1 MIRWR
6 KHSEY
11 LKKLY
16 LDNDLATGRF
26 LVEDRP
32 IALQNMREPIFIV
45 GTEGDHV
52 ALWRSVYKLHYLVDT
67 DLTFVL
73 TSGGHNA
80 GIVSEPGHPHRRF
93 RIAEKRA
100 SDPCPSAQEWTT
112 AAAAQQGSRW
122 IAWTAWLAR
131 LSGQKRLAPL
141 GMGATDKGYPALEN
155 APGSYVLQR

>member
-80 GIVSEPGHPHRRF
+80 GIVSEPGHARR
-93 RIAEKRA
+93 RYRVSTKHHDDRYV
-100 SDPCPSAQEWTT
+100 DPDRWLATAQMKE
-112 AAAAQQGSRW
+112 GSWWPEW
-122 IAWTAWLAR
+122 IAWLDAR
-131 LSGQKRLAPL
+131 SGALVASPPMGAARAGYAPL
-141 GMGATDKGYPALEN
+141 AD
-155 APGSYVLQR
+155 APGTYVLQG